1 MLRAAAGTSPAP
13 AHDNH
18 SNLIELAEASM
29 GSQSKGSRRKFGGL
43 WLALLVAAPLMIA
56 ASGGSGWGWIET
68 AGRWFNLA
76 VLVGIIA
83 YFLRVPLQTFLADRK
98 RGIQE
103 DISSAGRALQEAKE
117 RLSVVQGQIE
127 GLDEERAAMR
137 KATAEEAEA
146 ERLRVLERA
155 QRDVDRLTR
164 RAETEIQLLTR
175 VARNE
180 LRSHAADLAVGLARQ
195 RLSQELTAEEDAR
208 VVGRVV
214 ERLHSRN

>member
-1 MLRAAAGTSPAP
+1 
-13 AHDNH
+13 
-18 SNLIELAEASM
+18 M
-29 GSQSKGSRRKFGGL
+29 GSQGKGSRRRYGGL

-83 YFLRVPLQTFLADRK
+83 YFLRIPLRQFLADRK

-103 DISSAGRALQEAKE
+103 DISSAGRALQEAEE
-117 RLSVVQGQIE
+117 RLSVVQGQIR

-137 KATAEEAEA
+137 KATAEEAEG

-195 RLSQELTAEEDAR
+195 KLSQELTAEEDAR

-214 ERLHSRN
+214 ESLHSRN

>member
-1 MLRAAAGTSPAP
+1 
-13 AHDNH
+13 
-18 SNLIELAEASM
+18 M
-29 GSQSKGSRRKFGGL
+29 GSQGKGSRRRYGGL
-43 WLALLVAAPLMIA
+43 WLVLLVAAPLMIA

-83 YFLRVPLQTFLADRK
+83 YFLRAPLRQFLADRK

-103 DISSAGRALQEAKE
+103 DISSAGRALQEAEE
-117 RLSVVQGQIE
+117 RLSVVQGQIR

-137 KATAEEAEA
+137 KATAEEAEG

-195 RLSQELTAEEDAR
+195 KLSQELTAEEDAR

-214 ERLHSRN
+214 ESLHSRN

>member
-1 MLRAAAGTSPAP
+1 
-13 AHDNH
+13 
-18 SNLIELAEASM
+18 M
-29 GSQSKGSRRKFGGL
+29 GSQGKGSRRRYGGL

-83 YFLRVPLQTFLADRK
+83 YFLRVPLRQFLADRK

-103 DISSAGRALQEAKE
+103 DISSAGRALQEAEE
-117 RLSVVQGQIE
+117 RLSVVQGQIR

-137 KATAEEAEA
+137 KATAEEAEG

-195 RLSQELTAEEDAR
+195 KLSQELTAEEDAR

-214 ERLHSRN
+214 ESLHSRN

>member
-1 MLRAAAGTSPAP
+1 
-13 AHDNH
+13 
-18 SNLIELAEASM
+18 M
-29 GSQSKGSRRKFGGL
+29 GSQGKGSRRRYGGL

-83 YFLRVPLQTFLADRK
+83 YFLRAPLRQFLADRK

-103 DISSAGRALQEAKE
+103 DISSAGRALQEAEE
-117 RLSVVQGQIE
+117 RLSVVQGQIR

-137 KATAEEAEA
+137 KATVEEAEG

-195 RLSQELTAEEDAR
+195 KLSQELTAEEDAR

-214 ERLHSRN
+214 ESLHSRN

>member
-1 MLRAAAGTSPAP
+1 MGTQ
-13 AHDNH
+13 
-18 SNLIELAEASM
+18 
-29 GSQSKGSRRKFGGL
+29 GTGSRRRYGGL
-43 WLALLVAAPLMIA
+43 WLALLLAAPLLIA
-56 ASGGSGWGWIET
+56 ASGGSGWGWVET

-83 YFLRVPLQTFLADRK
+83 YFLRLPLRQFLADRK

-103 DISSAGRALQEAKE
+103 DISSAGRALQEAEE
-117 RLSVVQGQIE
+117 RLSVVQGQMQ
-127 GLDEERAAMR
+127 GLDEELAGMR

-155 QRDVDRLTR
+155 QRDVGRLTR
-164 RAETEIQLLTR
+164 RAETEIRLLTR

-195 RLSQELTAEEDAR
+195 KLSQELTPEEDAR
-208 VVGRVV
+208 VVGRAV
-214 ERLHSRN
+214 EHLNSRN

>member
-1 MLRAAAGTSPAP
+1 
-13 AHDNH
+13 
-18 SNLIELAEASM
+18 M
-29 GSQSKGSRRKFGGL
+29 GSQGKGSRRRYGGL
-43 WLALLVAAPLMIA
+43 WLALLVVAPLMIA

-83 YFLRVPLQTFLADRK
+83 YFLRAPLRQFLADRK

-103 DISSAGRALQEAKE
+103 DISSAGRALQEAEE
-117 RLSVVQGQIE
+117 RLSVVQGQVR

-137 KATAEEAEA
+137 KATAEEAEG

-195 RLSQELTAEEDAR
+195 KLSQELTAEEDAR

-214 ERLHSRN
+214 ESLHSRN

>member
-1 MLRAAAGTSPAP
+1 
-13 AHDNH
+13 
-18 SNLIELAEASM
+18 M
-29 GSQSKGSRRKFGGL
+29 GSQDKGSRRRYGGL

-83 YFLRVPLQTFLADRK
+83 YFLRAPLRQFLADRK
-98 RGIQE
+98 LGIQE
-103 DISSAGRALQEAKE
+103 DISSAGHALQEAEE
-117 RLSVVQGQIE
+117 RLSVVQGQIR

-137 KATAEEAEA
+137 KATAEEAEG

-155 QRDVDRLTR
+155 QRDADRLVR

-195 RLSQELTAEEDAR
+195 RLSRELTAEEDAR
-208 VVGRVV
+208 VVARAV
-214 ERLHSRN
+214 EGLHSRN

>member
-1 MLRAAAGTSPAP
+1 
-13 AHDNH
+13 
-18 SNLIELAEASM
+18 M
-29 GSQSKGSRRKFGGL
+29 GSQGKGSRRRYGGL

-83 YFLRVPLQTFLADRK
+83 YFLRAPLRQFLADRK

-103 DISSAGRALQEAKE
+103 DISSAGRALQEAEE
-117 RLSVVQGQIE
+117 RLSVVQGQVR

-137 KATAEEAEA
+137 KATAEEAEG

-180 LRSHAADLAVGLARQ
+180 LRSHAADLAVGLAR
-195 RLSQELTAEEDAR
+195 RKLSQELTAEEDDR

-214 ERLHSRN
+214 ESLHSRN

>member
-1 MLRAAAGTSPAP
+1 
-13 AHDNH
+13 
-18 SNLIELAEASM
+18 M
-29 GSQSKGSRRKFGGL
+29 GSQGKGSRRRYGGL

-83 YFLRVPLQTFLADRK
+83 YFLRAPLRQFLADRK
-98 RGIQE
+98 RGIQD
-103 DISSAGRALQEAKE
+103 DISSAGRALQEAEE
-117 RLSVVQGQIE
+117 RLSVVQGQVR

-137 KATAEEAEA
+137 KATAEEAEG

-195 RLSQELTAEEDAR
+195 KLSQELTAEEDAR

-214 ERLHSRN
+214 ESLHSRN

>member
-1 MLRAAAGTSPAP
+1 MGT
-13 AHDNH
+13 
-18 SNLIELAEASM
+18 
-29 GSQSKGSRRKFGGL
+29 QKKGSRRRYGGL

-56 ASGGSGWGWIET
+56 ASGGSGWGWVET

-76 VLVGIIA
+76 VLAGIIA
-83 YFLRVPLQTFLADRK
+83 YFLRAPLRQFLDERR

-103 DISSAGRALQEAKE
+103 NISSAGEALQEAEE
-117 RLSVVQGQIE
+117 RLSTVKGQIE
-127 GLDEERAAMR
+127 GLDQQLAAMR
-137 KATAEEAEA
+137 RTTIEESE
-146 ERLRVLERA
+146 LERQRLLERS

-195 RLSQELTAEEDAR
+195 RLSQDLTAEEDAR
-208 VVGRVV
+208 VVNRAV
-214 ERLHSRN
+214 EHLDSRN

>member
-1 MLRAAAGTSPAP
+1 
-13 AHDNH
+13 
-18 SNLIELAEASM
+18 M
-29 GSQSKGSRRKFGGL
+29 GSQGKGSRRRYGGL
-43 WLALLVAAPLMIA
+43 WLALLVVAPLMIA

-83 YFLRVPLQTFLADRK
+83 YFLRAPLRQFLADRK
-98 RGIQE
+98 RGIQD
-103 DISSAGRALQEAKE
+103 DISSAGRALQEAEE
-117 RLSVVQGQIE
+117 RLSVVQGQVR

-137 KATAEEAEA
+137 KATAEEAEG

-195 RLSQELTAEEDAR
+195 KLSQELTAEEDAR

-214 ERLHSRN
+214 ESLHSRN

>member
-1 MLRAAAGTSPAP
+1 
-13 AHDNH
+13 
-18 SNLIELAEASM
+18 M
-29 GSQSKGSRRKFGGL
+29 GSQGKGSRRRYGGL

-83 YFLRVPLQTFLADRK
+83 YFLRAPLRQFLADRK

-103 DISSAGRALQEAKE
+103 DISSAGRALQEAEE
-117 RLSVVQGQIE
+117 RLSVVQGQVR

-137 KATAEEAEA
+137 KATAEEAEG

-195 RLSQELTAEEDAR
+195 KLSQELTAEEDDR

-214 ERLHSRN
+214 ESLHSRN

>member
-1 MLRAAAGTSPAP
+1 
-13 AHDNH
+13 
-18 SNLIELAEASM
+18 M
-29 GSQSKGSRRKFGGL
+29 GSRSRGSRQKYRGL
-43 WLALLVAAPLMIA
+43 WLALLLAAPLLMA

-76 VLVGIIA
+76 VLVGIIV
-83 YFLRVPLQTFLADRK
+83 YFLRLPLRQFLADRK
-98 RGIQE
+98 RGIQK
-103 DISSAGRALQEAKE
+103 DISSAGRALQEAEE
-117 RLSVVQGQIE
+117 RLSVVRGQIE

-164 RAETEIQLLTR
+164 RAETEIRLLTR

-195 RLSQELTAEEDAR
+195 KLSRELTAEEDAR
-208 VVGRVV
+208 VVVRAV
-214 ERLHSRN
+214 EGLHSRN

>member
-1 MLRAAAGTSPAP
+1 
-13 AHDNH
+13 
-18 SNLIELAEASM
+18 M
-29 GSQSKGSRRKFGGL
+29 GSQGKGSRRRYGGL

-83 YFLRVPLQTFLADRK
+83 YFLRAPLRQFLADRK

-103 DISSAGRALQEAKE
+103 DISSAGRALQEAEE
-117 RLSVVQGQIE
+117 RLSVVQGQVR

-137 KATAEEAEA
+137 KATAEEAEG

-164 RAETEIQLLTR
+164 RAETEIQLLIR

-195 RLSQELTAEEDAR
+195 KLSQELTAEEDAR

-214 ERLHSRN
+214 ESLHSRN

>member
-1 MLRAAAGTSPAP
+1 
-13 AHDNH
+13 
-18 SNLIELAEASM
+18 M
-29 GSQSKGSRRKFGGL
+29 GSQGKGSRRRYGGL

-83 YFLRVPLQTFLADRK
+83 YFLRAPLRQFLADRK

-103 DISSAGRALQEAKE
+103 DISSAGRALQEAEE
-117 RLSVVQGQIE
+117 RLSVVQGQVR

-137 KATAEEAEA
+137 KATAEEAEG

-195 RLSQELTAEEDAR
+195 KLSQELTAEEDAR

-214 ERLHSRN
+214 ESLHSRN

>member
-1 MLRAAAGTSPAP
+1 METR
-13 AHDNH
+13 N
-18 SNLIELAEASM
+18 
-29 GSQSKGSRRKFGGL
+29 QGSRRKYGGL

-83 YFLRVPLQTFLADRK
+83 YFLRLPLRQFLADRK

-103 DISSAGRALQEAKE
+103 DISSAGRALQEAEE

-127 GLDEERAAMR
+127 GLDDERAAMR

-180 LRSHAADLAVGLARQ
+180 IRSHAADLAVGLARQ
-195 RLSQELTAEEDAR
+195 KLSQELTAEEDAR
-208 VVGRVV
+208 VVGRAV
-214 ERLHSRN
+214 EGLHSRN

>member
-1 MLRAAAGTSPAP
+1 MA
-13 AHDNH
+13 
-18 SNLIELAEASM
+18 
-29 GSQSKGSRRKFGGL
+29 SQSKGSRQGYGKL
-43 WLALLVAAPLMIA
+43 WLALLLAAPILIA
-56 ASGGSGWGWIET
+56 ASGGGGWGWVET

-83 YFLRVPLQTFLADRK
+83 YFLRLPLRQFLADRK

-103 DISSAGRALQEAKE
+103 DISSAGRALQEAEE
-117 RLSVVQGQIE
+117 RLSAVQEQIL

-137 KATAEEAEA
+137 KATAEEAEL
-146 ERLRVLERA
+146 ERQRVLERA

-175 VARNE
+175 VARNQ

-195 RLSQELTAEEDAR
+195 KLSQELTPEEDAR
-208 VVGRVV
+208 VVGRAI
-214 ERLHSRN
+214 EHLNSRN

>member
-1 MLRAAAGTSPAP
+1 
-13 AHDNH
+13 
-18 SNLIELAEASM
+18 M
-29 GSQSKGSRRKFGGL
+29 GSQGKGSRRRYGGL

-83 YFLRVPLQTFLADRK
+83 YFLRAPLRQFLADRK

-103 DISSAGRALQEAKE
+103 DISSAGRALQEAEE
-117 RLSVVQGQIE
+117 RLSVVQGQVR

-137 KATAEEAEA
+137 KATAEEAEG

-195 RLSQELTAEEDAR
+195 KLSQELTAEEDDR
-208 VVGRVV
+208 VVGRIV
-214 ERLHSRN
+214 ESLHSRN